1 MIRNL
6 GHGTARH
13 GMGSKICKFQKF
25 RGSERDALRL
35 TARCRALPCP
45 ALFARLQF
53 NSGQKARNARNARNC
68 IFAKSLQS
76 NNQNIIILSD
86 ILIPKYLYFCIIISD
101 LRGHCSDKI
110 LLDKV
115 VYQV

>member
-1 MIRNL
+1 MAWGLKFVNFRNSEEVK
-6 GHGTARH
+6 
-13 GMGSKICKFQKF
+13 GM
-25 RGSERDALRL
+25 
-35 TARCRALPCP
+35 RCAYNCAMPCPALPCP

-68 IFAKSLQS
+68 IFKIFAKSLQS